1 MATGAGK
8 SACYQ
13 VPPLASGRCA
23 VVVSPLISLM
33 QDQVAALEA
42 KGVGAAFL
50 GSAQSDRAVIDAA
63 WSGDTPLVYITP
75 ELAATAV
82 DRLRALAESGKL
94 GLVAIDEAHCV
105 SEWGHDFRGDYRTLG
120 ALRAALPAVPFVAL
134 TATAPP
140 RVRDDIVASL
150 GLRVGPENGDPT
162 TTRRFV
168 LSFTRHNLHLSVAK
182 RTSNAPR
189 DVFAGLLEEHRST
202 GRLDPTIIYTISRTD
217 AERVASDLS
226 AAGLGTSIAAYHA
239 GLTDRADTHAA
250 FMRDEVSVVVATVAF
265 GMGIDKHNI
274 RAVFHYGA
282 PATIEGYYQQ
292 VGRAGRDGLPSR
304 CVCLWSDADWSKI
317 ASVKNPASLSAAGRA
332 AYDAGKRTMQ
342 SFLLSPGCR
351 HAALLAHF
359 EPQNVSGAAGGTHL
373 PCSGGCDNCDRVA
386 RGQARRADYGGDA
399 RLLMAAVAALGG
411 TYGLGKPVSLLR
423 GSRGRDL
430 TPWMLEKPVPWGPP
444 GARLHGAGTYKSVDW
459 WKALAGGLQHAGF
472 LREET
477 RAMGGG
483 GGGGGGGRAYS
494 AVAVT
499 PAGSAFVAS
508 GGVLELDVT
517 GDLER
522 LDTKKKEAAVA
533 PGASAPR
540 SSPSVTAAAT
550 DRLFRHLQATR
561 ASIAAATGQVPTL
574 IASDALLLSLAQC
587 RPADP
592 RHLRAVDGAHAKF
605 CEQHGAAFVDAVV
618 QFCKAST
625 VLTAGID
632 WQLVSDQRRA
642 AEVAAGGG
650 DADTA
655 TKLAGVVGDAKVA
668 ATTVAARFAAGESVA
683 AIATTGRDKPIQP
696 ATVIGYLAAAGATGA
711 APVDWHRLVAE
722 AGLTRHAAVAAV
734 DAVSRLKTINRH
746 SVMDIVRDAGRVGG
760 VELDYGQARLA
771 AGLAMAR
778 VLWFAEKE
786 QGGDEGGAAA
796 ATTTTTAPPPL
807 PKPLAAS
814 SQLKLAPMFSAA
826 RRDKP
831 AAEARAAK
839 RVRGEE
845 EEEKKAVAAAAAAAR
860 AAPAAPLITTT
871 SVAACLQSTGPAS
884 AAKLATDLGAA
895 TPTAKAALAASLRA
909 LVGDFVVVRDAPGGV
924 VAGDDVDVGDGVVR
938 YRLL

>member
-239 GLTDRADTHAA
+239 GLTDRADPHAA

-359 EPQNVSGAAGGTHL
+359 EPQNV
-373 PCSGGCDNCDRVA
+373 
-386 RGQARRADYGGDA
+386 RR
-399 RLLMAAVAALGG
+399 
-411 TYGLGKPVSLLR
+411 
-423 GSRGRDL
+423 
-430 TPWMLEKPVPWGPP
+430 
-444 GARLHGAGTYKSVDW
+444 
-459 WKALAGGLQHAGF
+459 GGL
-472 LREET
+472 T
-477 RAMGGG
+477 
-483 GGGGGGGRAYS
+483 
-494 AVAVT
+494 
-499 PAGSAFVAS
+499 
-508 GGVLELDVT
+508 
-517 GDLER
+517 
-522 LDTKKKEAAVA
+522 
-533 PGASAPR
+533 
-540 SSPSVTAAAT
+540 
-550 DRLFRHLQATR
+550 
-561 ASIAAATGQVPTL
+561 
-574 IASDALLLSLAQC
+574 SLA
-587 RPADP
+587 P
-592 RHLRAVDGAHAKF
+592 
-605 CEQHGAAFVDAVV
+605 
-618 QFCKAST
+618 
-625 VLTAGID
+625 
-632 WQLVSDQRRA
+632 
-642 AEVAAGGG
+642 
-650 DADTA
+650 
-655 TKLAGVVGDAKVA
+655 
-668 ATTVAARFAAGESVA
+668 
-683 AIATTGRDKPIQP
+683 
-696 ATVIGYLAAAGATGA
+696 
-711 APVDWHRLVAE
+711 
-722 AGLTRHAAVAAV
+722 
-734 DAVSRLKTINRH
+734 
-746 SVMDIVRDAGRVGG
+746 
-760 VELDYGQARLA
+760 
-771 AGLAMAR
+771 
-778 VLWFAEKE
+778 
-786 QGGDEGGAAA
+786 AA
-796 ATTTTTAPPPL
+796 ATTATAW
-807 PKPLAAS
+807 LAV
-814 SQLKLAPMFSAA
+814 
-826 RRDKP
+826 KP
-831 AAEARAAK
+831 AALIMVAM
-839 RVRGEE
+839 RG
-845 EEEKKAVAAAAAAAR
+845 
-860 AAPAAPLITTT
+860 
-871 SVAACLQSTGPAS
+871 C
-884 AAKLATDLGAA
+884 
-895 TPTAKAALAASLRA
+895 
-909 LVGDFVVVRDAPGGV
+909 
-924 VAGDDVDVGDGVVR
+924 
-938 YRLL
+938 